1 MRYFIFLTGVFMAT
15 LVSANKPVLTIYAP
29 DYFVSEWG
37 PGPSIEEAFE
47 KNCACDLK
55 FSAGDLIPRL
65 ILEGSSTEADIVIG
79 LNTDVTK
86 KARETDLFAPHRQDN
101 QALFL
106 PIKWTDN
113 TFLPFNW
120 SYVSFV
126 YDETKISQPPSSFD
140 ELADMENVKIVI
152 QDPRSSISGLALVL
166 WVKEVYSDK
175 AEAYWSKLSPNIL
188 TVTKGWSEAYGLF
201 TSGEADMVL
210 SFNTSPAYHI
220 AVEEDKTKKAAI
232 FEEGHYAYF
241 ELVGKLRNTDQPEL
255 ANKFMQFV
263 LSAEFQSLIPFTNW
277 SYPAAQDR
285 SEWPEVFSKLPYP
298 EKAYFLNEDRADD
311 MRTKAIEE
319 WRAALSQ

>member
-166 WVKEVYSDK
+166 WVKEVYGDK

-232 FEEGHYAYF
+232 FKEGHYAYF

>member
-175 AEAYWSKLSPNIL
+175 AEAYWSKLAPNIL

-241 ELVGKLRNTDQPEL
+241 ELVGKLRDTDQPEL

>member
-1 MRYFIFLTGVFMAT
+1 MAT

>member
-166 WVKEVYSDK
+166 WVKEVYGDK

-298 EKAYFLNEDRADD
+298 EKAYFLNEDRADG